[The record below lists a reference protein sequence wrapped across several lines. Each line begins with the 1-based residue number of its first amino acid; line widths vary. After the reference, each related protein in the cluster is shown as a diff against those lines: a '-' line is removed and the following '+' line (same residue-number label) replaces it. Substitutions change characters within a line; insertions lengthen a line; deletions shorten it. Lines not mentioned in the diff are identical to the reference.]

1 LCALLLTCALSVVIV
16 IVKRSSS
23 VNIKIII
30 RQMEAGQK
38 AGTIICSDELP
49 HMKDWHVWTLLTAA
63 FLVLLVA
70 LRFVWSFS
78 KKTQLFPLKGRAPR
92 FVVIQ
97 LIYFFMMNFVPLIT
111 EVFLKVGV
119 SWEKERADDIPMTR
133 QFLKSIYF
141 LFRMWC
147 YLIYVHR

>member
-1 LCALLLTCALSVVIV
+1 MAAEPKV
-16 IVKRSSS
+16 
-23 VNIKIII
+23 
-30 RQMEAGQK
+30 
-38 AGTIICSDELP
+38 GTIICSHELQN
-49 HMKDWHVWTLLTAA
+49 MKDWHVWTLLAA
-63 FLVLLVA
+63 ACVVLAVV

-78 KKTQLFPLKGRAPR
+78 RKTQLFPLKGRAPR

-97 LIYFFMMNFVPLIT
+97 LIYFFMMNFIPVLT
-111 EVFLKVGV
+111 EVFLMVGV
-119 SWEKERADDIPMTR
+119 SWDKDSTDDIPMTR